1 MDRQEQREQAF
12 LNHAGDCFAIYQIK
26 HDDDLRFLRY
36 ESLERIGK
44 APERKDYDLVYT
56 ASLPEGVTLDTLW
69 EKFNTDHPAD
79 FRHPSMSVSD
89 IAAMKRDGVVSY
101 HYCDSVGFKN
111 LPNFNPKEN
120 YLKNTELAM
129 EDDANMLDGIINN
142 GPKQPTVAEME
153 AQVKAGQTISLL
165 DLANAVNAERKEKRP
180 RHPQKAQEPVQ
191 PEKLPK
197 KQTTARKKSAER

>member
-1 MDRQEQREQAF
+1 M
-12 LNHAGDCFAIYQIK
+12 
-26 HDDDLRFLRY
+26 
-36 ESLERIGK
+36 
-44 APERKDYDLVYT
+44 VYT